1 LGQIPAGQA
10 DGVRSIFRYRHG
22 NGTSR
27 FVVLGLRQESHPFL
41 DLPDP
46 GFTVLF
52 EDLAVNR
59 QADVAAFSFKKGNAR
74 LISSRTST
82 ITSLLF
88 QFLDRVAQGWLGNPQ
103 FFRCLGHILGLSQLV
118 EVFQVL
124 KVHVFF
130 LIVKS
135 YLLFLPKFS
144 F

>member
-1 LGQIPAGQA
+1 LPP
-10 DGVRSIFRYRHG
+10 
-22 NGTSR
+22 
-27 FVVLGLRQESHPFL
+27 PFL
-41 DLPDP
+41 DLLDP

-59 QADVAAFSFKKGNAR
+59 QADVAAFSLKKGNAQF
-74 LISSRTST
+74 
-82 ITSLLF
+82 LF